1 MPISL
6 AITLFSL
13 NLVSKN
19 KTPQIIKVTTKAIKV
34 TKARLKNLAITGK
47 KIIHNKH

>member
-6 AITLFSL
+6 VITLFSL

-34 TKARLKNLAITGK
+34 TIARLKILLLQE

>member
-19 KTPQIIKVTTKAIKV
+19 KTPQIIKVATKA
-34 TKARLKNLAITGK
+34 TKATIARLKNLAITGK
-47 KIIHNKH
+47 K